1 MKEAINESWSH
12 QLEMLTAQKEQF
24 EKYKTRL
31 AVVRAEKEKAKTF
44 LFGMPFSVFFSLKR
58 KTIIAAFIPLLVL
71 AREF

>member
-44 LFGMPFSVFFSLKR
+44 LFGMPFSVFFL
-58 KTIIAAFIPLLVL
+58 
-71 AREF
+71 